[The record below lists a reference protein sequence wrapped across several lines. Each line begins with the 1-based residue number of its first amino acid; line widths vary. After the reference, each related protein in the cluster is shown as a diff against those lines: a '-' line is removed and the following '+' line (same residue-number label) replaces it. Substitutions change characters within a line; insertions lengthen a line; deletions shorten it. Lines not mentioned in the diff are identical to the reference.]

1 VSADRFPD
9 EFSRLLR
16 ETTDRLSKEFPEGM
30 VVEYA
35 QQTPMVQVHKLQ
47 AYAPVSCC
55 VLTDTTGENHCEH
68 PPPPPPPPIPWRRRL
83 RWRLRARWDAF
94 RLRLGSWVAG
104 VDLNEREDW

>member
-1 VSADRFPD
+1 VSFPD
-9 EFSRLLR
+9 EFSRLLQ
-16 ETTDRLSKEFPEGM
+16 ETTDRLSKEFPEG
-30 VVEYA
+30 VVLEYDT
-35 QQTPMVQVHKLQ
+35 TPLIARKLQ
-47 AYAPVSCC
+47 AFVPVSCC

-68 PPPPPPPPIPWRRRL
+68 PPPQPIPWRRRL